1 MEELGK
7 EDQGNLTQIKC
18 SNGLIPG
25 TSKTEKGLHRAAK
38 KYTEEGVDF
47 ANNDNSDL
55 ILGCNL

>member
-38 KYTEEGVDF
+38 KYTEEG
-47 ANNDNSDL
+47 
-55 ILGCNL
+55 